1 MKTFQ
6 RQSLPRTLTSL
17 AAAVL
22 VLLYGIPALAVSI
35 TAPRPDSK
43 VKGTVHVSAT
53 PGQGEEGFSYA
64 ILLVDNERLSV
75 SNVQPLR
82 FDLNTADLSNGSH
95 LLQIQLSDLAG
106 LISKS
111 KTVRII
117 VANPVPG
124 SIINTLVKPETAPAP
139 KPVAKTPA
147 PKPAPAT
154 PKPAAAPPTPKTPTA
169 IVVPIAPATPV
180 APSAVPRPIRGAE
193 LTVVMDGKPLMLSVK
208 PIIERGRAMVLLRPL
223 IEAMGGQ
230 LNWDAINKQ
239 VVATVSGR
247 QYTFIIGE
255 SAVLVDGSSMP
266 IDRPAIL
273 LADRTVIPIT
283 IWRDIFGGTVEYN
296 PVYGSISLSSPRK
309 QIMPG
314 PAIATK

>member
-1 MKTFQ
+1 MKTFH

-22 VLLYGIPALAVSI
+22 LLLYGFPALAVTI
-35 TAPRPDSK
+35 TAPKQDSK
-43 VKGTVHVSAT
+43 VKGTIHVSAT
-53 PGQGEEGFSYA
+53 PGQGEEGFAYA
-64 ILLVDNERLSV
+64 ILLVDSERQSV

-82 FDLNTADLSNGSH
+82 FDLNTADLSNGPH

-106 LISKS
+106 LLAKS

-124 SIINTLVKPETAPAP
+124 SVVTAPAP
-139 KPVAKTPA
+139 AVKPVSPPA
-147 PKPAPAT
+147 PKPAKPAT
-154 PKPAAAPPTPKTPTA
+154 KPSKPVAAPPAQDAPTAIIVPVIPAAPAAAPR
-169 IVVPIAPATPV
+169 PV
-180 APSAVPRPIRGAE
+180 RGAE

-208 PIIERGRAMVLLRPL
+208 PIIQRGRAMVLLRPL

-230 LNWDAINKQ
+230 LGWDAEKKQ
-239 VVATVSGR
+239 VVASVEGR
-247 QYTFIIGE
+247 QYTFTIGE
-255 SAVLVDGSSMP
+255 NAVQVDGTSMP
-266 IDRPAIL
+266 IDRPAML

-296 PVYGSISLSSPRK
+296 ALYGSISLSSPRK
-309 QIMPG
+309 LITPG
-314 PAIATK
+314 PAIATR